1 MGTMSTFQGFR
12 GAYCACALCDRE
24 CGTDRSSGRRGFC
37 GETDQLRLA
46 VASIHRGEEPPVTGL
61 GGSGTVFVTGCT
73 LRCSFCQNYQI
84 SRDGMG
90 APVDNAL
97 FSEICLA
104 LERRGA
110 ENINIVTGSH
120 AAGAIVSGLKE
131 ARRRGLGIPALWN
144 SSAYE
149 KAEAIEAAA
158 EQIQVY
164 LPDLKTL
171 DPDISARYFAAP
183 DYPSAATAA
192 ILRMAELR
200 PLAYAP
206 ARGPLEEGAGEDSR
220 PEVLVSGVV
229 VRHLVLPDHLD
240 DTRNVLRWFADN
252 LAGRALVSLMTQ
264 YTPVRPDGKADVPA
278 RFIDEREYGSLL
290 GMLEEFGIEDGFYQ
304 ELVTS
309 DDWLPDFGRVNPF
322 SSELS
327 VPVWHWKA
335 GFVR

>member
-1 MGTMSTFQGFR
+1 MSNFERFR

-24 CGTDRSSGRRGFC
+24 CGADRTSGGSGFC
-37 GETDQLRLA
+37 GETDELRLA

-73 LRCSFCQNYQI
+73 LHCSFCQNYQI

-90 APVDNAL
+90 SPVDEAL
-97 FSEICLA
+97 FAEICLA
-104 LERRGA
+104 LEQQGA

-120 AAGAIVSGLKE
+120 AVGAIVAGLEE

-149 KAEAIEAAA
+149 RVAAIESAAD
-158 EQIQVY
+158 QIQVY

-171 DPDISARYFAAP
+171 DPKVSARYFAAP
-183 DYPSAATAA
+183 DYPSAATKA
-192 ILRMAELR
+192 IRRMAELR
-200 PLAYAP
+200 SLEYAP
-206 ARGPLEEGAGEDSR
+206 ARGPLGEGGREESR
-220 PEVLVSGVV
+220 PEVLVSGVI

-252 LAGRALVSLMTQ
+252 LADRALISLMTQ
-264 YTPVRPDGKADVPA
+264 YTPVSPDGKADVPD
-278 RFIDEREYGSLL
+278 RFIDGREYDSVL

-304 ELVTS
+304 ELVAS
-309 DDWLPDFGRVNPF
+309 DDWLPDFNKVNPF

-327 VPVWHWKA
+327 IPVWHWKV